1 MTRRVEQVRELLRR
15 EIGTIVA
22 REVDMER
29 VFVTFTRIEVSK
41 DVRYADIYF
50 VAIPQESAGSALARL
65 NSNIFLIQKS
75 LNKRLRMRPVPQIR
89 FHIDEIEQE
98 AAHIDELLKR
108 I

>member
-1 MTRRVEQVRELLRR
+1 MTRRIEQVGELLRR

-29 VFVTFTRIEVSK
+29 VLVTFTRIEVSK
-41 DVRYADIYF
+41 DVRYADMYF
-50 VAIPQESAGSALARL
+50 AAIPEAAAGKVLERL

-89 FHIDEIEQE
+89 FHIDETEQE
-98 AAHIDELLKR
+98 AAHIDELFER

>member
-1 MTRRVEQVRELLRR
+1 MTRRVEQVEELLRR

-22 REVDMER
+22 KEVDMAR
-29 VFVTFTRIEVSK
+29 VLITFTRIGISK

-50 VAIPQESAGSALARL
+50 VAIPGDSAGKALEQL

-89 FHIDEIEQE
+89 FHIDETEQE
-98 AAHIDELLKR
+98 AAHIDELLEGV
-108 I
+108 

>member
-1 MTRRVEQVRELLRR
+1 MARRVEQVEELLRR

-22 REVDMER
+22 KEVDMER
-29 VFVTFTRIEVSK
+29 MFITFTRIEVSK
-41 DVRYADIYF
+41 DTRYTDIYF
-50 VAIPQESAGSALARL
+50 VTIPGEGAGKALEQL

-89 FHIDEIEQE
+89 FHIDETEQE
-98 AAHIDELLKR
+98 AAHIDELLER

>member
-1 MTRRVEQVRELLRR
+1 MTRRVEQVEELLRR

-22 REVDMER
+22 KEVDMVR
-29 VFVTFTRIEVSK
+29 VLITLTRIEVSK
-41 DVRYADIYF
+41 DTRYANIYF
-50 VAIPQESAGSALARL
+50 VTIPSDGASKALEQL

-89 FHIDEIEQE
+89 FHIDETEQE
-98 AAHIDELLKR
+98 AAHIDELLER